1 MHRRMDERGFTD
13 LLDRARSGDE
23 VAFAHVYREVHPRLL
38 RYLKV
43 QAPDRAEDV
52 ASETWLQVTR
62 SLARFDGGPAQFRAW
77 VFTIARSK
85 LVDAVRRERKVQL
98 RLVYDTA
105 ELEWYATGSA
115 QDFDDPVLATAE
127 EEEST
132 RWAVALIR
140 TLPPDQADVVLLQ
153 GPRRPGQR
161 RGGRHR
167 PQVTRSGAGP
177 RAPWT
182 QAAGPHSRHRSD
194 RACRCSERGN
204 CTGRGETVMT
214 TTAFL
219 VTP

>member
-140 TLPPDQADVVLLQ
+140 TLPPDQADVVLLRVLVGLDNAEVAAIVHKSPGAVRVLAHRGLKRLARTLGTEAT
-153 GPRRPGQR
+153 GPAVAPNEGTA
-161 RGGRHR
+161 
-167 PQVTRSGAGP
+167 PVEEKRS
-177 RAPWT
+177 
-182 QAAGPHSRHRSD
+182 
-194 RACRCSERGN
+194 
-204 CTGRGETVMT
+204 
-214 TTAFL
+214 
-219 VTP
+219 

>member
-140 TLPPDQADVVLLQ
+140 TLPPDQADVVLLRVLVGLDNAEVAAIVHKSPGAVRVLAHRGLKRLARTLGTEAT
-153 GPRRPGQR
+153 GPA
-161 RGGRHR
+161 
-167 PQVTRSGAGP
+167 V
-177 RAPWT
+177 APNEGT
-182 QAAGPHSRHRSD
+182 APV
-194 RACRCSERGN
+194 E
-204 CTGRGETVMT
+204 ETVMT